1 GGRVDDDLLE
11 ASFQGPVL
19 LDVLAVL
26 VQGGGADALDLTP
39 RQRWLEDVGGVDGAL
54 GPAGPDQGVQLVDE
68 QDGIAGA
75 ADLVHD
81 GLDAFLELSAVLGAG
96 DHHGQIEHD
105 DAAVPQQ
112 FGDIAADNH
121 LGESLDDGGL
131 AHAGLAQEH
140 RVVLGAAGQHLDDA
154 LDLVGAADDGIEFA
168 LTRQFRQVTPEAVQS
183 RRLRFP
189 LRRLTLAARAFAA
202 FIGFHVVP
210 QQVQDFFPDVLESKP
225 EVHEDLGGDALLL
238 AQQPQEQVLGADV
251 VVIEVAGLLDRILD
265 HLLGSRRL
273 RQLAG
278 RPDLRARLD
287 EFFGLQSYFA
297 AADVEVFEDVGGDPG
312 AFLDESEEDV
322 FGADVLVVEAL
333 GFLVG
338 QLHHL
343 ASPVRE
349 AFIHC
354 LPSPTTPCRTSES
367 TAAGASRES
376 HGIIPIDVLRSGSL
390 LCQAPLQRVETD
402 SVENPLCG

>member
-1 GGRVDDDLLE
+1 DHRRAREDEAADGPLGVLDARTALPHRPGDGDNRLVLADDVLVQLVLHAQEALGLVLADLDQRHAGHLADDLVDDLLIDDAVHLLGALPPVLDQVLLLLLQLVRLVTQVGRLLELLLGDSGFLLLMKLLNLRIQLFQVGGSGHGLEADAGARLVDDVNGLVGQAASADVAVGQLDRGLQRLILDLDMVVGLVAVTQATQDLDRLALGGRVDDDLLE

-140 RVVLGAAGQHLDDA
+140 RVVLGAAGQAPDDA
-154 LDLVGAADDGIEFA
+154 LDL
-168 LTRQFRQVTPEAVQS
+168 
-183 RRLRFP
+183 
-189 LRRLTLAARAFAA
+189 
-202 FIGFHVVP
+202 
-210 QQVQDFFPDVLESKP
+210 
-225 EVHEDLGGDALLL
+225 
-238 AQQPQEQVLGADV
+238 
-251 VVIEVAGLLDRILD
+251 
-265 HLLGSRRL
+265 
-273 RQLAG
+273 
-278 RPDLRARLD
+278 
-287 EFFGLQSYFA
+287 
-297 AADVEVFEDVGGDPG
+297 
-312 AFLDESEEDV
+312 
-322 FGADVLVVEAL
+322 
-333 GFLVG
+333 
-338 QLHHL
+338 
-343 ASPVRE
+343 
-349 AFIHC
+349 
-354 LPSPTTPCRTSES
+354 
-367 TAAGASRES
+367 
-376 HGIIPIDVLRSGSL
+376 
-390 LCQAPLQRVETD
+390 
-402 SVENPLCG
+402 